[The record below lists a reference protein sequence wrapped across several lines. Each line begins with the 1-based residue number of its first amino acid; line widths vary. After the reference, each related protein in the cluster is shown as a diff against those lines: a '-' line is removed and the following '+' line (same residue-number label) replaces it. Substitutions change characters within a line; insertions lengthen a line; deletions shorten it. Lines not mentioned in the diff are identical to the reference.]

1 MFGLILKFIL
11 LFLILFGLAQFLSYR
26 LKIKSEFLPVTVL
39 TGVGV
44 IMFLAGLLNM
54 MPEAV
59 TLLTL
64 FSFGSVGYIFLR
76 ERSLKNI
83 FSPGLFFSCWVQP
96 IWHTSC
102 AGCSAT
108 RRCRARQRPRAW
120 CRRWWCSS
128 RPSRTRGVNGSSAA
142 PRPSGWWSLRA
153 TRRASCIRSVAVS
166 SMRWGWPKTAVS
178 GCISKPP
185 GRRPAAGGVSTAS
198 A

>member
-64 FSFGSVGYIFLR
+64 FSFGSVGYIFLWV
-76 ERSLKNI
+76 SSVKNV
-83 FSPGLFFSCWVQP
+83 FSPGLFF
-96 IWHTSC
+96 
-102 AGCSAT
+102 
-108 RRCRARQRPRAW
+108 
-120 CRRWWCSS
+120 
-128 RPSRTRGVNGSSAA
+128 
-142 PRPSGWWSLRA
+142 
-153 TRRASCIRSVAVS
+153 
-166 SMRWGWPKTAVS
+166 
-178 GCISKPP
+178 
-185 GRRPAAGGVSTAS
+185 
-198 A
+198 